1 MGSLGPSWI
10 TNHDHL
16 PTNLVSHSCSI
27 QFTRVG
33 EGDHA
38 TCPFKYLK
46 AIWFVDIY
54 GPAAREGRWWSDLV
68 EGVIMTVK
76 FTGGISSLVVVFV
89 CDDTNLWTMTTRRTR
104 GSASEKT
111 WNLSGESRVNSV
123 CSGTGAQWGVRE
135 EVKGGGG
142 NNCLVDMVYIKST
155 MRRNR
160 FWKAKACSFLGALCT
175 LCIMLKEKL
184 SRKRIHEFKGIWS
197 IYNDTIWFRIDDVI
211 KMMWLKN

>member
-1 MGSLGPSWI
+1 MQKIEKSVWRWMSVVGKRTENESLCGLGLLQKNSPKNGTFVMGSLGPSWI
-10 TNHDHL
+10 TIIFPQIWF
-16 PTNLVSHSCSI
+16 PTLVLHS
-27 QFTRVG
+27 TRVG

-68 EGVIMTVK
+68 EGVIMTVN

-123 CSGTGAQWGVRE
+123 CSGTGAQWGGRE

-160 FWKAKACSFLGALCT
+160 FWKANSWT
-175 LCIMLKEKL
+175 LVDKE
-184 SRKRIHEFKGIWS
+184 
-197 IYNDTIWFRIDDVI
+197 
-211 KMMWLKN
+211 